1 MGGGGDAG
9 SLALTHFCL
18 KDLWSVPV
26 SAILVYPPD
35 VLRISLVFSFDSPSH
50 PTPCGVFPL
59 ADLDVCICS
68 LLIFLGDKSTLFL
81 SMHTWHCYCLLF
93 LKMLEPILHVGM
105 LYLALLREEGLGPGP
120 T

>member
-1 MGGGGDAG
+1 M
-9 SLALTHFCL
+9 
-18 KDLWSVPV
+18 PV

-59 ADLDVCICS
+59 ADLDVYICS
-68 LLIFLGDKSTLFL
+68 LLIFLGDKSTLSLF
-81 SMHTWHCYCLLF
+81 MHTWHCYCLLF
-93 LKMLEPILHVGM
+93 LKMLEPILHAGM
-105 LYLALLREEGLGPGP
+105 LYSALLREEGLGPGP